1 MKNIFPLFLLLSL
14 SSVDFAQQSA
24 YQPML
29 NVAKKKSIESGDV
42 VMREVKTDQEKG
54 QTIEAIGLM
63 QVSGPELV
71 QVLMD
76 FEGYPEFMSAVASIE
91 ILAETPQKST
101 LNYSLS
107 PILGIS
113 KKYRLDIWLE
123 HPDSLVWKIEW
134 TMVNWPGLEPSK
146 TIGDTQGY
154 WLIIERSED
163 QILVQYKVYSDPGSV
178 PFGLSGIVDALGAE
192 SVEEVFVETRN
203 HVELIF
209 SR

>member
-1 MKNIFPLFLLLSL
+1 MKNIFPVLMLLGLLS
-14 SSVDFAQQSA
+14 VVFAQKSA
-24 YQPML
+24 FRPML
-29 NVAKKKSIESGDV
+29 NAAEKQHIESGDV
-42 VMREVKTDQEKG
+42 LLREVNTDQEKG
-54 QTIEAIGLM
+54 QTIEAIGRM

-76 FEGYPEFMSAVASIE
+76 YESYPEFMSAVASIE
-91 ILAETPQKST
+91 IIAETQQRST
-101 LNYSLS
+101 LNYSLT

-123 HPDSLVWKIEW
+123 QPDSLVWKIEW
-134 TMVNWPGLEPSK
+134 TMVKWPGLEPSK

-154 WLIIERSED
+154 WLIIEESEN
-163 QILVQYKVYSDPGSV
+163 QVLVQYKVYSDPGYI
-178 PFGLSGIVDALGAE
+178 PFGLGGIADALGTE

-209 SR
+209 SP